1 MKIPQNKIEQ
11 IRDLVN
17 IVDVVGD
24 FVALKRR
31 GRNHF
36 GLCPFHQEDTPSF
49 SVNEEKQIFK
59 CFGCGKGGSA
69 FQFLQEYE
77 RITFQEAV
85 MKLANQAG
93 VVIEQADEPTPE
105 EKAHVSLLYD
115 ANEFA
120 AEFFERCL
128 STPSGKKAAEYLR
141 ARDFKQETLQ
151 KFRVGYAPTEWDSLF
166 KAARKKGFSPTILK
180 DAGLLGFSEQGKQ
193 FDRFRDRLMFP
204 IWNIAERIV
213 GFGGRALNDD
223 EPAKYLNSPE
233 TVLYKK
239 SKILFGL
246 GQTKTKAREKNQL
259 ILVEGY
265 TDFLRLWENG
275 FFNIAATSGTALT
288 LYHAKIISRYV
299 ENVVLC
305 LDGDS
310 AGISAALR
318 AGKILQYSGLTT
330 KIVVLPP
337 NEDPDS
343 FLVSSGAD
351 GLSDLIQQ
359 SKGFFPFFFNRDS
372 DEFQTVSGKAKLIDE
387 LLEDIQIIK
396 DNVRRDL
403 TVKTISEHSGISE
416 SAIISKINQRNR
428 RKTIR
433 TSQSPAPPTINESF
447 GIKSVTDRAQY
458 ELLCL
463 LLYHQNE
470 IGEEIR
476 DTIFS
481 NIFSHPIV
489 AEITNIIFAEN
500 IQDPEKLLD
509 LNLSTRSR
517 DLISG
522 LIVEGSGI
530 NNPKETLY
538 DCLKALEVDKI
549 DQEIKRVKTQIQQN
563 EKAGKNIN
571 HLFVEQIELRNKRK
585 QIEEKYRMNP

>member
-1 MKIPQNKIEQ
+1 MKIPQNQIEQ
-11 IRDLVN
+11 IRDLVS

-59 CFGCGKGGSA
+59 CFGCGKGGSV
-69 FQFLQEYE
+69 FQFLQEME
-77 RITFQEAV
+77 RITFPEAV

-93 VVIEQADEPTPE
+93 VTIDQANEQTPE
-105 EKAHVSLLYD
+105 EKERISLLYD

-120 AEFFERCL
+120 AGFFERCL
-128 STPSGKKAAEYLR
+128 SNLSGKKANEYLR
-141 ARDFKQETLQ
+141 SRNFKQKTLQ
-151 KFRVGYAPTEWDSLF
+151 KFRVGYAPTEWDLLF
-166 KAARKKGFSPTILK
+166 KAARKKGFSPAILK
-180 DAGLLGFSEQGKQ
+180 DVGLVGLSEQGKH

-233 TVLYKK
+233 TTLYKK
-239 SKILFGL
+239 SKLLFGL
-246 GQTKTKAREKNQL
+246 GQTKAKSREQNQL

-275 FFNIAATSGTALT
+275 FLNIAATSGTALT
-288 LYHAKIISRYV
+288 PYHAKIITRYV

-305 LDGDS
+305 FDGDS
-310 AGISAALR
+310 AGINAALR

-330 KIVVLPP
+330 KIVALPS

-343 FLVSSGAD
+343 FLVSHGAD
-351 GLSDLIQQ
+351 GLNELIRQ
-359 SKGFFPFFFNRDS
+359 SQSFFPFFFNRDD
-372 DEFQTVSGKAKLIDE
+372 DEFQTVSGKTKLIDE
-387 LLEDIQIIK
+387 LLEDIQAIK

-403 TVKTISEHSGISE
+403 IVKTISEYSGVGE

-428 RKTIR
+428 RRLSKESRAQTE
-433 TSQSPAPPTINESF
+433 PTLHESF
-447 GIKSVTDRAQY
+447 GISSITDRAQF
-458 ELLCL
+458 ELLRL
-463 LLYHQNE
+463 LFYHQDE
-470 IGEEIR
+470 TKSAISS
-476 DTIFS
+476 D
-481 NIFSHPIV
+481 IFSHPIV
-489 AEITNIIFAEN
+489 AEITEIIFNEDVR
-500 IQDPEKLLD
+500 DPEKLLD
-509 LNLSTRSR
+509 FNISTKSR

-522 LIVEGSGI
+522 LLVEGSGI

-538 DCLKALEVDKI
+538 DCLKVLEVSKI
-549 DQEIKRVKTQIQQN
+549 NQEIKRVKTQIHQN
-563 EKAGKNIN
+563 EKAGENIN
-571 HLFVEQIELRNKRK
+571 HLFLEQIELRKKRK
-585 QIEEKYRMNP
+585 QIEEKYSTNS